1 MCRFALTRIR
11 IVLLE
16 GEILRIVSMAQVVTR
31 RVGERSNLLMGIV
44 AMNYTLHV
52 SLALDRAFVRDV
64 TLAS

>member
-1 MCRFALTRIR
+1 MGRFALRIR
-11 IVLLE
+11 IVLLK

-31 RVGERSNLLMGIV
+31 IVGESNLLMGII

-64 TLAS
+64 TWAS